1 MPFLLASSEKLY
13 VFKTPWFTGFW
24 GCWKL
29 LKARKFIVTP
39 FAHAQTLG
47 CCVIYQ
53 LLGYITYVIYSI
65 WISSTHWVDPCI
77 TNSSS
82 LPTSVTEG
90 KKKVSRFRS
99 LDKSFFTPFFK
110 LIYSFWGSRFV
121 GTPVFF
127 YRSEKIAKTIS
138 ALMLRFYFLTY
149 VSTREVNFR

>member
-1 MPFLLASSEKLY
+1 MIHWLLR
-13 VFKTPWFTGFW
+13 
-24 GCWKL
+24 L
-29 LKARKFIVTP
+29 LKTTESTQIYCYNVRTCADTWLLRYLSITWLHNLRSLFHLN
-39 FAHAQTLG
+39 FLHTLSWPMHN
-47 CCVIYQ
+47 Q
-53 LLGYITYVIYSI
+53 QF
-65 WISSTHWVDPCI
+65 
-77 TNSSS
+77 
-82 LPTSVTEG
+82 LPSNLCYWR
-90 KKKVSRFRS
+90 KKKISRFRS